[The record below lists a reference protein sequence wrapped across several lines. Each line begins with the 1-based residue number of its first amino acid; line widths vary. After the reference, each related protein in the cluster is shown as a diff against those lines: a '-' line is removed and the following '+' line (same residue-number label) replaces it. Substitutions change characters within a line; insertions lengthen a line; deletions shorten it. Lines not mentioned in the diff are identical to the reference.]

1 MTGKLVTVFGGTG
14 FLGRHIAQRLVED
27 GFRVRVAVRHPEAA
41 DAVLPN
47 SVERVRADVRDAA
60 SVAAALECAE
70 AAVNA
75 VGLYLERR
83 GESFAAVHV
92 DGARRVA
99 EQAAITGISALVHIS
114 GIGTDPASGSRYVR
128 ARAAGETAVRDAF
141 RQATILRPSVLFGP
155 GDAFFNRLAQ
165 IARLTPVFPLFGGG
179 DTRLQPVYAGD
190 VAAAVA
196 KALSLPAA
204 RGETYELGGPRSYT
218 YRGLIRLVLQQTGL
232 KRALLPVPFVFWE
245 AQASLMQV
253 LPKPPVTH
261 DQIVLMK
268 RDNVPAL
275 GVPGFAELGI
285 EPASVET
292 ILPTYVGPGG

>member
-1 MTGKLVTVFGGTG
+1 MTAKLVTVFGGTG
-14 FLGRHIAQRLVED
+14 FLGRHISQRLVAD

-41 DAVLPN
+41 DAALPD
-47 SVERVRADVRDAA
+47 SVERVRADVCDAT
-60 SVAAALECAE
+60 SVPAALEGAE
-70 AAVNA
+70 AVVNA

-83 GESFAAVHV
+83 GEAFAATHV

-99 EQAAITGISALVHIS
+99 EQAANAGIPALVHIS
-114 GIGTDPASGSRYVR
+114 GIGVDPASGSRYVR

-141 RQATILRPSVLFGP
+141 GQATILRPSVLFGP
-155 GDAFFNRLAQ
+155 GDAFFNSLAQ
-165 IARLTPVFPLFGGG
+165 IARMTPVFPLFGHG

-196 KALSLPAA
+196 KALVLPAA
-204 RGETYELGGPRSYT
+204 GGETYELGGPRSYT
-218 YRGLIRLVLQQTGL
+218 YCNLIKLLLAQIGL

-245 AQASLMQV
+245 AQAGLMQI

-268 RDNVPAL
+268 RDNVPTL
-275 GVPGFAELGI
+275 GVPGFADLGI
-285 EPASVET
+285 EPASVED
-292 ILPTYVGPGG
+292 ILPNYIGPGR

>member
-41 DAVLPN
+41 EAVLPD

-70 AAVNA
+70 AVVNA

-114 GIGTDPASGSRYVR
+114 GIGADPASGSRYVR

-275 GVPGFAELGI
+275 GAPGFAELGI

-292 ILPTYVGPGG
+292 ILPTYIGPGG